1 MRNLSTDS
9 STDGQQRRK
18 SSTTTPTTPTKASR
32 NTKEQII
39 GFKTPL
45 ERQLHLQKLNNEKF
59 LNVFCSLHFLND
71 KDENQCFYVSEV
83 RDRSLNA
90 DFQEFSLSSLK
101 NSKDQQ
107 FTLKVWASNY
117 KNPDSWKLLIDID
130 ARLPNLLYINK
141 TMDLINIDTKNS
153 IFISLYDGVYLLPNE
168 EFNLNEYLQLASNST
183 LLGIESKLRVVSFTY
198 DLVLKLNNLQ
208 LVVEDLIKTKKR
220 LSKQIEATLED
231 SQSIDTFRIEKIK
244 AAIVKQKELNKQ
256 RRQKLEELKKEK
268 DKKLK
273 EIEKRQSRSTISSE
287 EFIKMKEEFS
297 SSLIKHENVLQEL
310 LIERAKVTKIVAKIF
325 PRDDIREWLNVRDF
339 EILPEQLSQNELT
352 KLINTNDKVVIE
364 QINASFGYL
373 CQIVYLLSHYLAI
386 PLKYQVQPFG
396 STSYIIDKISKINQR
411 TIFPL
416 FNTTHYYRFQYGV
429 MLLNKNI
436 QDISKEV
443 YNY

>member
-1 MRNLSTDS
+1 MSIRYDSTERRLRHVTGIYLRNLSTDS
-9 STDGQQRRK
+9 SIDGQQRRK

-39 GFKTPL
+39 GFETPL

-107 FTLKVWASNY
+107 FTLKVWSSNY
-117 KNPDSWKLLIDID
+117 RNPDSWKLLIDID

-168 EFNLNEYLQLASNST
+168 EFNLNEYLHLASNST
-183 LLGIESKLRVVSFTY
+183 QLGNESKLKVVSFTY
-198 DLVLKLNNLQ
+198 DLVLKL
-208 LVVEDLIKTKKR
+208 
-220 LSKQIEATLED
+220 SKQIEETLED
-231 SQSIDTFRIEKIK
+231 SQSIDTFKIEKIK
-244 AAIVKQKELNKQ
+244 AAIEKQKELNKQ

-268 DKKLK
+268 AKKLK

-396 STSYIIDKISKINQR
+396 STSYIIDKINFSMGSC
-411 TIFPL
+411 
-416 FNTTHYYRFQYGV
+416 Y
-429 MLLNKNI
+429 
-436 QDISKEV
+436 
-443 YNY
+443 

>member
-1 MRNLSTDS
+1 
-9 STDGQQRRK
+9 
-18 SSTTTPTTPTKASR
+18 
-32 NTKEQII
+32 
-39 GFKTPL
+39 
-45 ERQLHLQKLNNEKF
+45 
-59 LNVFCSLHFLND
+59 
-71 KDENQCFYVSEV
+71 
-83 RDRSLNA
+83 
-90 DFQEFSLSSLK
+90 
-101 NSKDQQ
+101 
-107 FTLKVWASNY
+107 
-117 KNPDSWKLLIDID
+117 
-130 ARLPNLLYINK
+130 
-141 TMDLINIDTKNS
+141 
-153 IFISLYDGVYLLPNE
+153 
-168 EFNLNEYLQLASNST
+168 
-183 LLGIESKLRVVSFTY
+183 
-198 DLVLKLNNLQ
+198 
-208 LVVEDLIKTKKR
+208 
-220 LSKQIEATLED
+220 
-231 SQSIDTFRIEKIK
+231 
-244 AAIVKQKELNKQ
+244 
-256 RRQKLEELKKEK
+256 
-268 DKKLK
+268 
-273 EIEKRQSRSTISSE
+273 
-287 EFIKMKEEFS
+287 MKEEFS

>member
-1 MRNLSTDS
+1 
-9 STDGQQRRK
+9 
-18 SSTTTPTTPTKASR
+18 
-32 NTKEQII
+32 
-39 GFKTPL
+39 
-45 ERQLHLQKLNNEKF
+45 
-59 LNVFCSLHFLND
+59 
-71 KDENQCFYVSEV
+71 
-83 RDRSLNA
+83 
-90 DFQEFSLSSLK
+90 
-101 NSKDQQ
+101 
-107 FTLKVWASNY
+107 
-117 KNPDSWKLLIDID
+117 
-130 ARLPNLLYINK
+130 
-141 TMDLINIDTKNS
+141 MDLINIDTKNS

-168 EFNLNEYLQLASNST
+168 EFKLNEYLQLASNST